1 MAKQKDKKKSPD
13 KSATIAK
20 LLIIQALLELIKTII
35 ELINELIE

>member
-1 MAKQKDKKKSPD
+1 MAKQKGKKKSSD

-20 LLIIQALLELIKTII
+20 LLIIQAFLELVKTII

>member
-1 MAKQKDKKKSPD
+1 MAKPKSKKKSSD